1 MAGPSTTEQAGV
13 PAEIKKARMWLYM
26 VEHDGSYGVHN
37 AKYARYLLGTAGTN
51 VATLLAAP

>member
-1 MAGPSTTEQAGV
+1 MLS
-13 PAEIKKARMWLYM
+13 KKCQYALHALLYM